1 VQEDLELALA
11 LADEADRMTM
21 AGFRSAG
28 LRVET
33 KPDLTPVTQVD
44 RGVEDMVRNRLAEVR
59 PGDSVLGEEFGAT
72 GEGAVRWILDP
83 IDGTKNYVRG
93 VPIFAT
99 LIAVERDGRSEVGV
113 ASAPGLGR
121 RWWASRG
128 EGAFAGGAGRGDA
141 KSIHVSDVTRF
152 EDAQLC
158 FGGLST
164 WRSKGLLEA
173 FLDLSRRCWRSRG
186 FGDFWMHMLVAEG
199 SAEIAAEAEVSL
211 WDLAAVSV
219 IVEEAGGRF
228 TDFEGRARAD
238 GGTAISTNGVLHDE
252 VLRALGANATR
263 VGFET

>member
-1 VQEDLELALA
+1 MQEHLELALA

-21 AGFRSAG
+21 AGFRSLD

-44 RGVEDMVRNRLAEVR
+44 RGVEEMVRARLGAAR
-59 PGDSVLGEEFGAT
+59 PADAVLGEEFGAS
-72 GEGAVRWILDP
+72 GGGPVRWILDP

-93 VPIFAT
+93 VPVFAT
-99 LIAVERDGRSEVGV
+99 LIGVERDGRLEVGV
-113 ASAPGLGR
+113 ASAPALGR
-121 RWWASRG
+121 RWWAARG
-128 EGAFAGGAGRGDA
+128 EGALAGPTGPGRDATGGATP
-141 KSIHVSDVTRF
+141 IHVSEVARLG
-152 EDAQLC
+152 DAQLC
-158 FGGLST
+158 VGGLRT
-164 WRSKGLLEA
+164 WRDSGLLDA
-173 FLDLSRRCWRSRG
+173 FLELSRRCWRSRG

-228 TDFEGRARAD
+228 TDFEGRPRAD

-252 VLRALGANATR
+252 ALAALARTPLG
-263 VGFET
+263 